1 MEHQEPSEIEV
12 SEFSVGI
19 FLICCTISF
28 VFLMSEEYD
37 FAVLAM
43 IPSVWLLFW
52 ESPYAGVDDFV
63 AAVVLLAI
71 GLFIDS
77 MANSFACSI
86 CCSVPLIVAIWK
98 SSYPPNTN
106 STKVQVQSLQTN
118 QVRKKKVINA
128 KEREK
133 SLQQSAKNAAKLE
146 SAMSKIG
153 QPIKNPKTPQR
164 MKGLF
169 VHSKDG
175 LELDFGRHR
184 GLTLSEV
191 LDIDPRY
198 LIWLRSPQS
207 PLHNRYIPEFDAFL
221 DSEVTAILD
230 SEKEKM
236 DEEINERKRKKQ
248 KQQKRIKKD
257 VEALSEALE
266 NLDFKGITKKITN
279 VSKHPKQNLEGFG
292 YKYPGIR
299 RTGSKS
305 EIETSIKNIV
315 GVWSTQIDEIES
327 YNKRVNKKSTSDELK
342 EIKKQISPYTS
353 SRNRDA
359 HPIIRKKAISLKKR
373 CDSWLIKAITRE
385 EEEKQHRDREM
396 KMQAFSRQMIQT
408 TNVPNATLTRKE
420 KSWKKSEGKCTRPTC
435 KSPSSSVAFYWDIF
449 PELELVLVCDEC
461 AAKEEFVHAEDSIGN
476 DDDDLGDAFLTSL
489 G

>member
-1 MEHQEPSEIEV
+1 MQYSLLWGICLTFPIFAYIIKPKSYGIPPARIQ
-12 SEFSVGI
+12 VG
-19 FLICCTISF
+19 
-28 VFLMSEEYD
+28 
-37 FAVLAM
+37 
-43 IPSVWLLFW
+43 
-52 ESPYAGVDDFV
+52 
-63 AAVVLLAI
+63 
-71 GLFIDS
+71 
-77 MANSFACSI
+77 
-86 CCSVPLIVAIWK
+86 
-98 SSYPPNTN
+98 
-106 STKVQVQSLQTN
+106 TKTP
-118 QVRKKKVINA
+118 RKKKSINDN
-128 KEREK
+128 ERKKALE
-133 SLQQSAKNAAKLE
+133 QSAKNAAKLE
-146 SAMSKIG
+146 SAMYKIG

-184 GLTLSEV
+184 GLSLTEV

-248 KQQKRIKKD
+248 KQQKKIKKD
-257 VEALSEALE
+257 VEALSQALE

-315 GVWSTQIDEIES
+315 GIWATQIDEIES
-327 YNKRVNKKSTSDELK
+327 YNKQVNKKSTSDELK
-342 EIKKQISPYTS
+342 EIKKQISPYG
-353 SRNRDA
+353 SRSNKYS
-359 HPIIRKKAISLKKR
+359 HPIIKNKANLLKKR
-373 CDSWLIKAITRE
+373 CDSWQIKAITRE
-385 EEEKQHRDREM
+385 LEEKQLRDREM